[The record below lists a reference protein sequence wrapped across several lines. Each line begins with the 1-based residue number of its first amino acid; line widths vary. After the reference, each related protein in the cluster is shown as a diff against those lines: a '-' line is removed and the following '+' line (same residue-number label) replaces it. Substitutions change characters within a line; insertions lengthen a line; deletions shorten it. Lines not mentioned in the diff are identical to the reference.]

1 MTVWAAGINRR
12 AVNAS
17 PRGTG
22 FAKTMADGHSPEVW
36 GLTAEAIF
44 QACILQ
50 EANLKSL
57 IGFAL
62 ISFALTAPALA
73 QGLVDPS
80 KVAPEYREAAEK
92 RRAEQI
98 RQRDCAKK
106 AEAEKVV
113 PRERTAFL
121 LHCLD
126 ELEAAAATGTPAVVN
141 STPAAAVA
149 APAPATTTAATTH

>member
-1 MTVWAAGINRR
+1 
-12 AVNAS
+12 
-17 PRGTG
+17 
-22 FAKTMADGHSPEVW
+22 
-36 GLTAEAIF
+36 
-44 QACILQ
+44 
-50 EANLKSL
+50 LKSF
-57 IGFAL
+57 IGMTL
-62 ISFALTAPALA
+62 ISLTLVAPALA

-106 AEAEKVV
+106 AETGKVM

-126 ELEAAAATGTPAVVN
+126 ETAAAAA
-141 STPAAAVA
+141 STPATAVA
-149 APAPATTTAATTH
+149 PASPAADTVMTH